1 MSFKC
6 KYCNKDYKSAS
17 SRCNHI
23 KKFHKAMCGIVL
35 TTTQKIFVENN
46 QVKIKNND
54 DIIKNIQETDKE
66 LNSKTC
72 KFCNKTFCD
81 RFYRWKH
88 QKKCSI
94 KQETNKKQ
102 EKQEKQEIQDLVD
115 KKIKEIINIQ
125 TEEINKLQKSQNLY
139 MKKQSRVNYPGEN
152 VIYIVTT
159 NDNKNKRIYIIGKAK
174 ILKNRLSGYNKTAE
188 HEVIYYKSCTN
199 YEEMNVVESMVLL
212 KLSKYKEQAN
222 RDRFILPVEKDI
234 SLFINTINDSIS
246 FFNSDKNNK
255 KEIEI

>member
-23 KKFHKAMCGIVL
+23 KKFHKTKCGTVL
-35 TTTQKIFVENN
+35 TTTQKKFVENN
-46 QVKIKNND
+46 KVTIKNNI

-66 LNSKTC
+66 SNSKTC

-94 KQETNKKQ
+94 KEENNKKQ
-102 EKQEKQEIQDLVD
+102 EILDLVD
-115 KKIKEIINIQ
+115 KKIKDNLINEIINIQ

-246 FFNSDKNNK
+246 FFNLDKNK